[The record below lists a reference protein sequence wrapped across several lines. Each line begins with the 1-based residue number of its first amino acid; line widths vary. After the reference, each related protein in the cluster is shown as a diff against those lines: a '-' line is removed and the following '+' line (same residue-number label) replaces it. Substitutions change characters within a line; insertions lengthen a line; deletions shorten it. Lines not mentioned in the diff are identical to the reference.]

1 MELKVNT
8 LNNMKKILITIGAL
22 GVMSFTTN
30 QLMNTYLLSEAIND
44 VQDLQEWIESDVWN
58 GRIDQSVASDYL
70 DTLEITEDRLIKF
83 YKTNTNK

>member
-1 MELKVNT
+1 
-8 LNNMKKILITIGAL
+8 MKKILIGIGAL

-58 GRIDQSVASDYL
+58 DRIDQSVASDYL
-70 DTLEITEDRLIKF
+70 ETLEITEDRLIKF

>member
-1 MELKVNT
+1 
-8 LNNMKKILITIGAL
+8 MKKLIIGIGAL

-44 VQDLQEWIESDVWN
+44 VQDLQEWIESDIWN
-58 GRIDQSVASDYL
+58 GRIDQSVANDYL

>member
-1 MELKVNT
+1 
-8 LNNMKKILITIGAL
+8 MKKLIIGIGAL

-70 DTLEITEDRLIKF
+70 DTLKITEDRLIKF
-83 YKTNTNK
+83 HNANTNK

>member
-1 MELKVNT
+1 
-8 LNNMKKILITIGAL
+8 MKKLIIGIGAL

-70 DTLEITEDRLIKF
+70 DKLEITEDRLIKF

>member
-1 MELKVNT
+1 
-8 LNNMKKILITIGAL
+8 MKKLIIGIGAL

-44 VQDLQEWIESDVWN
+44 VQDLQEWIESDIWN

>member
-1 MELKVNT
+1 
-8 LNNMKKILITIGAL
+8 MKKILITIGAL

-30 QLMNTYLLSEAIND
+30 QLINTYLLSEAIND

>member
-1 MELKVNT
+1 
-8 LNNMKKILITIGAL
+8 MKKLIIGIGAL